1 MAKKP
6 AKREIKF
13 STARSAETN
22 ELVGILEITGLKV
35 PVVSA
40 NPADWETIKS
50 GAEFILKALEEEE
63 RQAFEASQP
72 DLFAQYDNV
81 HDVPTDEMLDSLEQ
95 EARQVL
101 QMVDNT
107 REAKNARVGNC

>member
-1 MAKKP
+1 MAKKLT
-6 AKREIKF
+6 KREIKF

-40 NPADWETIKS
+40 NAADWETIKS

-72 DLFAQYDNV
+72 DLFAQYDNA
-81 HDVPTDEMLDSLEQ
+81 HDVPTDEVLDSLES
-95 EARQVL
+95 EAKQVL
-101 QMVDNT
+101 QMVAKT
-107 REAKNARVGNC
+107 REAKNVRVGNC